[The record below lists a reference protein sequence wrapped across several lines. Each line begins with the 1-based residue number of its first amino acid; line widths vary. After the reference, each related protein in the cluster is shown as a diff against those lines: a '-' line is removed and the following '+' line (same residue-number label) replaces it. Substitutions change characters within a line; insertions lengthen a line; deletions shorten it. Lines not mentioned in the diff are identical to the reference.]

1 MHTFYGEYECK
12 LDEKGRVILPSRF
25 KQFMPEAE
33 EGTNRFFLK
42 KGFEPCLVIYHPEM
56 WEVIFRKVS
65 ELSEFNME
73 QRLFQRYFL
82 NGLEEIE
89 LDKAGRFLIPK
100 TLQRHAKL
108 EKDMLMIGLGKRIEI
123 WNPDVY
129 MDLLM
134 QDQSKYSQLAQQ
146 FLEDAEQESQ
156 RANLAQAS

>member
-1 MHTFYGEYECK
+1 M
-12 LDEKGRVILPSRF
+12 
-25 KQFMPEAE
+25 
-33 EGTNRFFLK
+33 
-42 KGFEPCLVIYHPEM
+42 VIYHPEM